1 MTMEKGMKQ
10 GVLYVV
16 STPIGNLEDLTFR
29 AVRILKE
36 VRLIAAEDTRRAKIL
51 LTAYDIHTPI
61 TSLHDWNEA
70 RKGAALI
77 GRIHDGFDVAYVSD
91 AGTPLVSDPGY
102 LLVRKAIEAG
112 IKVVPV
118 PGVSAVTAAMSV
130 AGLPSDRFS
139 FSGFLPAKESQ
150 RRHFLDLLRNIEETL
165 IFFESPRRL
174 LSSLKNIEE
183 ILGDREIVITREL
196 TKLFEEIYRGK
207 VSEIRMAL
215 KDMNIRGEI
224 TLLIAGK
231 KKVAPTN
238 QEEEIISRFEK
249 LKKTPNLSIRDIV
262 DRISGEVHLPRK
274 TVYRAVLQ
282 TMRDTQN

>member
-1 MTMEKGMKQ
+1 MTMEKEMKQ

-16 STPIGNLEDLTFR
+16 STPIGNLEDITFR
-29 AVRILKE
+29 AVRVLKK

-51 LTAYDIHTPI
+51 LAAYDIHTPI

-77 GRIHDGFDVAYVSD
+77 SRIHDGFDVAYVSD

-150 RRHFLDLLRNIEETL
+150 RRHFLDLLRNMEETL

-207 VSEIRMAL
+207 VSEIRTAL

-224 TLLIAGK
+224 TLLIAGR